1 MRGVEIFFVGFFA
14 VIAAAIVFVQAG
26 RQTNTS
32 GGAQSANIISS
43 LGGALGSLGSSLET
57 GGH

>member
-1 MRGVEIFFVGFFA
+1 MKAVEVFFVGFFA
-14 VIAAAIVFVQAG
+14 VVALAIVFVQAG

-32 GGAQSANIISS
+32 GGQQATNVITG

>member
-1 MRGVEIFFVGFFA
+1 MKAAEIFFIGFFA

-32 GGAQSANIISS
+32 GGAQASNIISS
-43 LGGALGSLGSSLET
+43 LGGSLANVGSSLET

>member
-1 MRGVEIFFVGFFA
+1 MKAVEAFFVGFFT
-14 VIAAAIVFVQAG
+14 VIALAIVFVQAG

-32 GGAQSANIISS
+32 GGQQTSTILTG
-43 LGGALGSLGSSLET
+43 LGAGLGSLGSSLET